1 MKVESQLLRIS
12 SIAVTICL
20 ALTASSRTTAP
31 AQNGMTV
38 SVPALVEEQSGGI
51 AYGLSVTDFT
61 IKDDG
66 VEQRVSLDRGSNVRP
81 ISLMLVIQTGHNA
94 KTQLP
99 KISRLPNM
107 LDSILTNPEDQA
119 AIVTFDSSP
128 HLLQAFTTDQD
139 AISNA
144 LSSITSGNSASALF
158 DAMNL
163 AILTL
168 RKAPPNSQKV
178 IVLISGE
185 HDHGSVGA
193 DSRSLVQEVASTNA
207 SVYAI
212 SFRPGKSEIF
222 RRLGALNPMELT
234 GSAMQRNASQALAD
248 LTGGDFSRFD
258 SEREFEDRMSGVA
271 NHVHNRY
278 NLVFQPANPR
288 PGLHALSVEVARSK
302 ASVVAARGVY
312 WVEDNRTAGS
322 GGGSE

>member
-1 MKVESQLLRIS
+1 MKSQQMLRRS
-12 SIAVTICL
+12 SFAVTICV
-20 ALTASSRTTAP
+20 ALTACSQTSTP
-31 AQNGMTV
+31 AQNTMTV
-38 SVPALVEEQSGGI
+38 SVPALVEEQSGAI
-51 AYGLSVTDFT
+51 AYGLSVNDFT
-61 IKDDG
+61 IKDNG

-81 ISLMLVIQTGHNA
+81 ISLVLVIQTGHNA
-94 KTQLP
+94 KTQLA
-99 KISRLPNM
+99 KISRLPDM

-144 LSSITSGNSASALF
+144 LASITSGNSASALF

-168 RKAPPNSQKV
+168 RKAPPKSQKV

-185 HDHGSVGA
+185 HDHGSVGS
-193 DSRSLVQEVASTNA
+193 DSGSLVEEVASTNA

-222 RRLGALNPMELT
+222 RRLGSLNPMEWT

-278 NLVFQPANPR
+278 NLVFQPANPL
-288 PGLHALSVEVARSK
+288 PGLHALSVEVARSQV
-302 ASVVAARGVY
+302 SVVTARGVY
-312 WVEDNRTAGS
+312 WVENNSTSVS